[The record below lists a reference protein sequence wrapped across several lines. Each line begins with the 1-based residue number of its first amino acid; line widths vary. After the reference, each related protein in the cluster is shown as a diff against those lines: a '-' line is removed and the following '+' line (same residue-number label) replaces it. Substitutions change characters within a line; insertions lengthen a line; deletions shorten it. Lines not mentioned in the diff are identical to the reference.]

1 MLTVH
6 HLERSRSHRL
16 IWLVEELGLPYRL
29 ETHARDPRTG
39 LAPASLKALHPL
51 GKAPLL
57 VEEDGRVLAESGA
70 IAETLAAR
78 PGLPPLRPPPDST
91 AGRRCSFW
99 MHFAEGSMM
108 PLPIV
113 HLLFTRLAR
122 PPVPWLLRGLMRRVG
137 ERVRRGWLG
146 PQLDAQFD
154 LMEAELADGP
164 WLAGAAF
171 SLADLMM
178 DFPVEAAL
186 RVRPQALAAR
196 PRLAAWR
203 AAVQARPAHR
213 EAVARGGPVLGRLP
227 GVD

>member
-6 HLERSRSHRL
+6 HLEQSRSHRL
-16 IWLVEELGLPYRL
+16 IWLLEELGLPYRL
-29 ETHARDPRTG
+29 EIHRRHPRSG

-78 PGLPPLRPPPDST
+78 PGVPALRPPPDSP

-113 HLLFTRLAR
+113 HLLFARLAR
-122 PPVPWLLRGLMRRVG
+122 PPIPWLLRGLMRRVG
-137 ERVRRGWLG
+137 ARVQAGWLA
-146 PQLDAQFD
+146 PQLDAQLD
-154 LMEAELADGP
+154 LMEAELAQGP
-164 WLAGAAF
+164 WLAGEAF

-178 DFPVEAAL
+178 DFAVEATL
-186 RVRPQALAAR
+186 RVRPQALATR

-203 AAVQARPAHR
+203 QAVQARPAYR
-213 EAVARGGPVLGRLP
+213 RAVERGGPVLDRLP
-227 GVD
+227 GLG